1 MALLLR
7 AKGIKRVRPLE
18 GGLDAWRSLGYP
30 RERTDGVAAEG
41 AAP

>member
-18 GGLDAWRSLGYP
+18 GGMDAWRKLGYP
-30 RERTDGVAAEG
+30 SQRGEADSMSA
-41 AAP
+41 